1 LLQCNELTAEKQ
13 CKVLGLLENPALLHP
28 LMYFARELRTIH
40 IASQRALSPK
50 DDHNLYK
57 NPNLGAWLVFKE
69 KLVIDTGL
77 L

>member
-1 LLQCNELTAEKQ
+1 
-13 CKVLGLLENPALLHP
+13 
-28 LMYFARELRTIH
+28 MYFARELRTIH